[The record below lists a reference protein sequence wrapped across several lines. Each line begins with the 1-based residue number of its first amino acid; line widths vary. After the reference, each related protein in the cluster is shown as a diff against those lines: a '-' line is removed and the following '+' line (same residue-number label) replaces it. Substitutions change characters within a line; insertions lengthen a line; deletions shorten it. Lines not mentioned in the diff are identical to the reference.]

1 MFTSQTQIRVHYA
14 LTDQMGF
21 VYHGH
26 YAQFYE
32 IGRTDAI
39 RNLGF
44 SYKDMESLG
53 IIMPVVE
60 TKFKFLLPA
69 KYDDLITVI
78 TTLKELPEKHR
89 VVFHGEIYNE
99 SNQLLNIG
107 EVTMYFME
115 ANGMKK
121 SVMPMPLKEKLSK
134 YF

>member
-1 MFTSQTQIRVHYA
+1 
-14 LTDQMGF
+14 
-21 VYHGH
+21 
-26 YAQFYE
+26 
-32 IGRTDAI
+32 
-39 RNLGF
+39 
-44 SYKDMESLG
+44 
-53 IIMPVVE
+53 MPVVE